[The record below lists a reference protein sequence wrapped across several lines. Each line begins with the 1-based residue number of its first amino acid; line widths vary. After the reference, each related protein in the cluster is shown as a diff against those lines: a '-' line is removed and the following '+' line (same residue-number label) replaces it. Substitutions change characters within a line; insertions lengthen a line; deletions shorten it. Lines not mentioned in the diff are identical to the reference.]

1 MEKRSVETE
10 RIEIEAVPSQ
20 PQEAPR
26 LGARISKEEI
36 ILLLKKHGVTETK
49 IVENPEIRA
58 EDVIPTLRKAK
69 VKVPDRFFG
78 DLAVVFGLSFMAQAQ
93 LKKLCDSEHAF
104 RFLTALPYR
113 VIEDYLIIPLEITK
127 TTAKMALANPLNRK
141 ALLIMQSLLGE
152 RQITWVVASLDSVER
167 AKEKVYSEIHK
178 KTALLDLYYRNPDES
193 AHKVLSMGQ
202 QIFIFCIIGA
212 LLVANVLSYAWTFA
226 VLFAAVNVAYFL
238 ITPLK
243 IYIAARGFQG
253 PRNIAYLTHKQ
264 LSEVKNEELPVYT
277 VLVPVYHEATVLPNV
292 MRNLYRMDYPKDKL
306 DVKILMEEKDEET
319 MSEAKKLGLFGEP
332 TTRVEGIPAE
342 DYREFLK
349 VFEPVVIPVADI
361 TKKPRAC
368 NYGLLRAKGKYC
380 VIFDAEDNPDEDQL
394 KKAAVAFSNL
404 PEDVVCLQSKL
415 NFYNADENVL
425 SGWFSIE
432 YSYWYDYYLEGLDRV
447 DVPIPLGGTSNHFRV
462 SQLRDLGGWAPY
474 NVTED
479 ADIGIR
485 LSRRKLRTAMLDCYT
500 YEEATI
506 KLGSWIRQRSRW
518 YKGHTQTYLVHMRHP
533 VKLLQDLGWR
543 KFLLFQFTFGGGIYM
558 PLINPFLWIITAV
571 SLFAPWAFGS
581 LFLLPIQSI
590 CLFNLIVGN
599 LSFLFLYLWVCVKQR
614 RYHFVPLAVA
624 MPLYWV
630 LISVAAWR
638 GLWQLMTRPF
648 YWEKTLHGVSK
659 GLK

>member
-1 MEKRSVETE
+1 MEKCSVETE
-10 RIEIEAVPSQ
+10 RIEIDAVSSQ

-26 LGARISKEEI
+26 ITARISKEELV
-36 ILLLKKHGVTETK
+36 LLLKKHGVKETK
-49 IVENPEIRA
+49 IIENPGVRA
-58 EDVIPTLRKAK
+58 EDVISTLRKAK
-69 VKVPDRFFG
+69 VKVPERFFE
-78 DLAVVFGLSFMAQAQ
+78 DLAADLGLPFLTQTQ
-93 LKKLCDSEHAF
+93 LKKLCSSEHAC

-113 VIEDYLIIPLEITK
+113 VIEDYLLIPLQITK
-127 TTAKMALANPLNRK
+127 TTAKIALANPLNRK
-141 ALLIMQSLLGE
+141 ALMVLQCLLGE
-152 RQITWVVASLDSVER
+152 RQITWITVSIESVEM
-167 AKEKVYSEIHK
+167 AKEKVYNVIHK

-193 AHKVLSMGQ
+193 AHKVFSLGQ
-202 QIFIFCIIGA
+202 KLFIFGIIQA
-212 LLVANVLSYAWTFA
+212 FLVAAILSSAVTFV

-253 PRNIAYLTHKQ
+253 PRNVAYLSHKQ
-264 LSEVKNEELPVYT
+264 LSEVKNEEMPVYT
-277 VLVPVYHEATVLPNV
+277 VLVPVYHEATVLPHV
-292 MRNLYRMDYPKDKL
+292 MRNLYQMDYPKDKL

-319 MSEAKKLGLFGEP
+319 LGEAKKLGLFGKP
-332 TTRVEGIPAE
+332 TKLVEGIPAE

-349 VFEPVVIPVADI
+349 FFEPVVIPEADI
-361 TKKPRAC
+361 TTKPRAC

-380 VIFDAEDNPDEDQL
+380 VIFDAEDNPDEDQV
-394 KKAAVAFSNL
+394 KKAAVAFFHL

-415 NFYNADENVL
+415 NFYNAKENLL

-462 SQLRDLGGWAPY
+462 NQLRDLGGWDPY

-533 VKLLQDLGWR
+533 IKLLQDLGWR

-558 PLINPFLWIITAV
+558 PIINPFLWVITVV
-571 SLFAPWAFGS
+571 SLFAPWAFSS

-590 CLFNLIVGN
+590 CIFNLIVGN
-599 LSFLFLYLWVCVKQR
+599 LSFLFLYLWTCVKQR
-614 RYHFVPLAVA
+614 RYHFIPLALT
-624 MPLYWV
+624 MPIYWV

-638 GLWQLMTRPF
+638 GLLQLITRPF

-659 GLK
+659 GTK